1 MKRIYVK
8 EICKGF
14 IGGIII
20 GISAGILSIL
30 WTHNRIMGVLVFVSL
45 TINMVLAGLLVA
57 FVPIFLKKM
66 KLAPANTVLKRS
78 QNFLIKKFDKVRD
91 GFRLLEIGYPMKTT
105 LVRKEDAQNKAWRI
119 VDATGIVLGKLAVR
133 VADVLRGKDKPT
145 FTPHVDNGDFV
156 IVINADKV
164 KVTGK
169 KEEDKKYM
177 FYSMYVGNERR
188 MSLGKM
194 RKHHPEFII
203 EHAVKGM
210 LQKNRL
216 ANAMIRKLKVY
227 SGAEYPHTAQKP
239 KPLVIC

>member
-1 MKRIYVK
+1 
-8 EICKGF
+8 
-14 IGGIII
+14 
-20 GISAGILSIL
+20 
-30 WTHNRIMGVLVFVSL
+30 
-45 TINMVLAGLLVA
+45 
-57 FVPIFLKKM
+57 
-66 KLAPANTVLKRS
+66 
-78 QNFLIKKFDKVRD
+78 
-91 GFRLLEIGYPMKTT
+91 MKTT

-119 VDATGIVLGKLAVR
+119 IDAAGVVLGKLAVK
-133 VADVLRGKDKPT
+133 VADVLRGKDKAT

-169 KEEDKKYM
+169 KEEDKEYM

-194 RKHHPEFII
+194 RKRHPEFII

-227 SGAEYPHTAQKP
+227 AGAEHPHAAQQP
-239 KPLVIC
+239 KPLTI

>member
-1 MKRIYVK
+1 
-8 EICKGF
+8 
-14 IGGIII
+14 
-20 GISAGILSIL
+20 
-30 WTHNRIMGVLVFVSL
+30 
-45 TINMVLAGLLVA
+45 
-57 FVPIFLKKM
+57 
-66 KLAPANTVLKRS
+66 
-78 QNFLIKKFDKVRD
+78 
-91 GFRLLEIGYPMKTT
+91 MKTT

-119 VDATGIVLGKLAVR
+119 IDAAGVVLGKLAVK

-169 KEEDKKYM
+169 KEQNKEYM

-188 MSLGKM
+188 MSLNKM
-194 RKHHPEFII
+194 RKRRPEFII

-227 SGAEYPHTAQKP
+227 AGAEHPHAAQQP
-239 KPLVIC
+239 RLLTI